1 MAPSCFQKAIKI
13 VATRSRRRPAGRPHL
28 VYHAESDSTK
38 STSGGIF
45 MQILSSVIAREEARS
60 ALSLMTFLWRA
71 TKDQIT
77 CGVII
82 SSIRIDEHF
91 RTDATANGKGVHFYE
106 SRDPSLFPI
115 LILNG
120 EEKMPRL
127 SNSPLCHLLLLCSW
141 ISIHDGYSVQ
151 HLF

>member
-1 MAPSCFQKAIKI
+1 
-13 VATRSRRRPAGRPHL
+13 
-28 VYHAESDSTK
+28 
-38 STSGGIF
+38 

-127 SNSPLCHLLLLCSW
+127 SNSPLCHLLLLCS
-141 ISIHDGYSVQ
+141 
-151 HLF
+151 